1 MGGKSS
7 ETSVLPVRT
16 ASGTA
21 FFRLG
26 FRGGESM
33 EKRPCV
39 LFEKKY
45 AEAVEC
51 YRKAADAGYAPAQNS
66 LGCCYLAGRGVR
78 KNPTMACHYF
88 QKAADQG
95 DPKGINNVG
104 FCYLYGFGYVNYP
117 LFAGD
122 HSRRAADAGLPEA
135 QYNHA
140 DLTRLGMGTARN
152 PQRALEYYRKAA
164 DAGSLPAIRTLADWY
179 EHGGNGL
186 ARDARKALEWKK
198 LSIKKIKQQ
207 QESDQ

>member
-1 MGGKSS
+1 MKLQFCLSALLLALLFSVSAS
-7 ETSVLPVRT
+7 EAENLWKKGR
-16 ASGTA
+16 A
-21 FFRLG
+21 FYL
-26 FRGGESM
+26 
-33 EKRPCV
+33 K
-39 LFEKKY
+39 KKY

-179 EHGGNGL
+179 EYGGNGL

-198 LSIKKIKQQ
+198 LSIKKSNSNRSQIN
-207 QESDQ
+207 E